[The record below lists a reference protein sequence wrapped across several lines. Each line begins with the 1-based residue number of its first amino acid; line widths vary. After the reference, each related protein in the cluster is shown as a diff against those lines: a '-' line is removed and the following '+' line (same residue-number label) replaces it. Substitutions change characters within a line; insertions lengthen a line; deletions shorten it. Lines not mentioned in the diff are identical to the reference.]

1 MGRTLKGCNTMID
14 TFVTFHVLP
23 GKTAEFERLHQQ
35 LLARI
40 SAQPRC
46 ATIRVHRSVTNP
58 LEYMVHGTW
67 LTEAWE
73 RAHQTMPEFKSL
85 FNSLPIE
92 HHSLSRASFFEPA
105 YECAGASIEP

>member
-1 MGRTLKGCNTMID
+1 MID
-14 TFVTFHVLP
+14 TFVMFHVLP

-40 SAQPRC
+40 SAQLGC
-46 ATIRVHRSVTNP
+46 TTIRVHRSATNP

-67 LTEAWE
+67 LTKEAWE
-73 RAHQTMPEFKSL
+73 QAHQRTPEFKSL

-92 HHSLSRASFFEPA
+92 HHSLSRARFFEPA
-105 YECAGASIEP
+105 YEFSGAAIEP